1 MIPMT
6 AGRLADIT
14 GGYLVNIDPD
24 AVVPGP
30 VEFDSRKIAP
40 GSAFL
45 ALPGARVNGHDFATQ
60 AIKDGATLALLSR
73 DMGVPAVIIPHVEHV
88 ETNATAL
95 EYDRDGE
102 GEAALAALSKLAHH
116 TVTELV
122 AHHGLRVIGVTG
134 SAGKTS
140 TKDMIAT
147 ILRTQGET
155 VAPPGSF
162 NNEIGH
168 PYTALRCTE
177 STRFLVAEMS
187 ARGIGHIAHLARI
200 APPTIG
206 AVLNVGTAHLGEFGS
221 REAIAQAKG
230 ELVEALPSAE
240 DGGVAILNADDRLVS
255 GMAPRTLARVITFSV
270 KSGESTGQGAD
281 NLSDHDGV
289 HDAVIATDVVLD
301 NSTRASFTLTLPTGE
316 SAPVQLQ
323 VYGQHQVTN
332 ALAPAAVGFAV
343 GMSAD
348 EIATALSHHTAASA
362 NRMDVRNR
370 RDGVTIINDS
380 YNANPDSMRAGIAAL
395 ASTGQAREGAQSWA
409 VLGQMGELGA
419 SATDE
424 HYSIGEELGRHK
436 INHVV
441 VVGNGVNQR
450 ALAHGAKDSGVDV
463 THVDDVDAAVDNV
476 WSLVR
481 PDDVVLIKASYSD
494 GLWRVAEGLLSGQDE
509 GNGE

>member
-1 MIPMT
+1 
-6 AGRLADIT
+6 
-14 GGYLVNIDPD
+14 
-24 AVVPGP
+24 
-30 VEFDSRKIAP
+30 
-40 GSAFL
+40 
-45 ALPGARVNGHDFATQ
+45 
-60 AIKDGATLALLSR
+60 
-73 DMGVPAVIIPHVEHV
+73 
-88 ETNATAL
+88 
-95 EYDRDGE
+95 
-102 GEAALAALSKLAHH
+102 
-116 TVTELV
+116 
-122 AHHGLRVIGVTG
+122 
-134 SAGKTS
+134 
-140 TKDMIAT
+140 
-147 ILRTQGET
+147 
-155 VAPPGSF
+155 
-162 NNEIGH
+162 
-168 PYTALRCTE
+168 
-177 STRFLVAEMS
+177 
-187 ARGIGHIAHLARI
+187 GHIAHLARI

-230 ELVEALPSAE
+230 ELVEALPSA
-240 DGGVAILNADDRLVS
+240 DVGGVAILNADDRLVS
-255 GMAPRTLARVITFSV
+255 GMAPRTSARVITFSV
-270 KSGESTGQGAD
+270 KSGEATDNPAD
-281 NLSDHDGV
+281 D
-289 HDAVIATDVVLD
+289 HDAVTATDVVLD
-301 NSTRASFTLTLPTGE
+301 SSARASFTLTMPTGE

-323 VYGQHQVTN
+323 VYGQHQVAN
-332 ALAPAAVGFAV
+332 ALAAAAVGCAV
-343 GMSAD
+343 GMSVD
-348 EIATALSHHTAASA
+348 EIATALLHHTAASA

-395 ASTGQAREGAQSWA
+395 ASTVQARENAQSWA

-424 HYSIGEELGRHK
+424 HYSIGEELGRHQ

>member
-14 GGYLVNIDPD
+14 GGYLVNTDPD

-30 VEFDSRKIAP
+30 VEFDSRKITP
-40 GSAFL
+40 GSVFL
-45 ALPGARVNGHDFATQ
+45 ALPGARVNGHDFAAQ

-230 ELVEALPSAE
+230 ELVEALPSA
-240 DGGVAILNADDRLVS
+240 DVGGIAILNADDRLVS
-255 GMAPRTLARVITFSV
+255 GMAPRTSARVITFSV
-270 KSGESTGQGAD
+270 KSGEATDNPAD
-281 NLSDHDGV
+281 D

-301 NSTRASFTLTLPTGE
+301 SSARASFTLTMPTGE

-323 VYGQHQVTN
+323 VYGQHQVAN
-332 ALAPAAVGFAV
+332 ALAAAAVGCAV
-343 GMSAD
+343 GMSVD

-395 ASTGQAREGAQSWA
+395 ASTVQARENAQSWA

-424 HYSIGEELGRHK
+424 HYSIGEELGRHQ